1 MRIIF
6 FIIISN
12 LILLAQNNVNH
23 PGHETRDNW
32 IVLQDDSHDTW
43 IGYNET
49 PDINWCRA
57 ISTLPFSM
65 DKIAKMIEDKG
76 NYYNIFDRVTQ
87 SRVVGDDMVYIRI
100 DMPFPLSDRDYL
112 VRYTT
117 KKSLNIASY
126 NFQAVKEYDF
136 PVFSSSVRL
145 ENAAGEWYLEKI
157 GDSSTQVVYTWNGEL
172 GGSFPSYALTRAW
185 DTQGN
190 EMINWL
196 EESLEELYLYKD

>member
-1 MRIIF
+1 M
-6 FIIISN
+6 
-12 LILLAQNNVNH
+12 LLSQSSIDYPEH
-23 PGHETRDNW
+23 KTKGDW

-49 PDINWCRA
+49 PDISWCRS

-65 DKIAKMIEDKG
+65 DKIAKMIENKG

-87 SRVVGDDMVYIRI
+87 SKVVGDDMVYIRV
-100 DMPFPLSDRDYL
+100 DMPFPISDRDYL
-112 VRYTT
+112 VRYTIEKT
-117 KKSLNIASY
+117 SDIASY
-126 NFQAVKEYDF
+126 KFEAVKEYDF

-145 ENAAGEWYLEKI
+145 ENAAGEWYLERVN
-157 GDSSTQVVYTWNGEL
+157 DSSTQVVYTWNGDL

-185 DTQGN
+185 DKQGN

-196 EESLEELYLYKD
+196 KESLKELYLYKD